1 MTFIHKLSVINL
13 GKALAMTEKKELN
26 GDSDGKTSKK
36 KLFYREII
44 SDIVFLILLFTFLGA
59 AFLSVT
65 TRDENSRGSSLG
77 AYRILVVLT
86 GSMSPVINPND
97 IIVVKNVPFEDIT
110 VDDILTFNLSHG
122 ETARLVTHRA
132 ISVDAENRRFITKGD
147 ANGVADNTP
156 VDFDRVVGEV
166 VLVIPRI
173 GAVTRF
179 LSAPSGMISIVI
191 FYAAAVVMSKIFKS
205 NAK

>member
-1 MTFIHKLSVINL
+1 
-13 GKALAMTEKKELN
+13 MTEKKELN